1 MAIKAHQAATFI
13 NNNGPMFSASQSPN
27 AKLMAIK
34 AGSDDISLLASKYIK
49 ITNMKTTSLPA
60 LGRPRDGTPSRFC
73 PS

>member
-34 AGSDDISLLASKYIK
+34 AWSDDISLLASKNIS
-49 ITNMKTTSLPA
+49 I
-60 LGRPRDGTPSRFC
+60 
-73 PS
+73 